1 MKPFLLTLILLP
13 AALAAPAAAQ
23 FTPQATASPGSA
35 PQGINYQGRL
45 EDNGFPATG
54 TKSMVFRVFDVATG
68 GTALWTSPAQA
79 VEVQIG
85 LFNAVVPVPLTALVG
100 GGSRYL
106 EVQIDGT
113 VMAPRELLNSV
124 PYALIAKSVEGT
136 IDVSTAGLSV
146 LANSA
151 ATTPALHISSQTGNV
166 GVGTSSPAAAFDVGG
181 SAQFGPGAVKSTFT
195 STGDLRVPF
204 GVYAGS
210 ATLSASGAAQY
221 SVTTASGVSV
231 GGTGG
236 VTASFF
242 SGGALSVQG
251 VAGVVPLRVS
261 QADGSTALARLEN
274 TSGLNVLDVRANGAL
289 ENVYNA
295 LESRYLLGPNMATDA
310 GVTGH
315 DYGGLAL
322 GGGAGGIR
330 SAITSGGSG
339 INGGVRELYFFTNG
353 SLSTPRLYISASGS
367 VGVSTAAPQATLDVD
382 GSAQFG
388 SGATKSTFTAAGAL
402 LVPAASGVGIG
413 TPSPQAPLH
422 VVGVASVTASITVGG
437 ITNASVPRGMVSFF
451 NLAACPTGWSELVA
465 GRGRYVVGL
474 PAAGTLAG
482 TSGTALT
489 DLESRPVGQHNH
501 GVTEVAHS
509 HTLAS
514 GVTAGAGTSAMQ
526 ASDNVGNLNAGTT
539 ATGLTVD
546 NAGAVAGTNAP
557 YIQLLICQKD

>member
-1 MKPFLLTLILLP
+1 MKLTSPSLILLL

-23 FTPQATASPGSA
+23 FTPQATALPGSA

-45 EDNGFPATG
+45 EDGGFPATG
-54 TKSMVFRVFDVATG
+54 SKQMVFRVFDVATG
-68 GTALWTSPAQA
+68 GTALWTSPAQN

-166 GVGTSSPAAAFDVGG
+166 GVGTASPAAAFDVDG
-181 SAQFGPGAVKSTFT
+181 AVQFGQGAAKSTFT
-195 STGDLRVPF
+195 AAGDLRVARNMT
-204 GVYAGS
+204 VSS
-210 ATLSASGAAQY
+210 AM
-221 SVTTASGVSV
+221 VTGNYFSV
-231 GGTGG
+231 GGSTLVVNGG
-236 VTASFF
+236 RV
-242 SGGALSVQG
+242 G
-251 VAGVVPLRVS
+251 VGTLAA
-261 QADGSTALARLEN
+261 QAP
-274 TSGLNVLDVRANGAL
+274 LDVVNPTAGAAIARF
-289 ENVYNA
+289 ENSGSAHVVTLGA
-295 LESRYLLGPNMATDA
+295 TGRLQHIAGGIDSRYVLGPDANLDA

-315 DYGGLAL
+315 DYGGLSL
-322 GGGAGGIR
+322 GSSGLF

-339 INGGVRELYFFTNG
+339 INGGIRELYFFTNNDF
-353 SLSTPRLYISASGS
+353 SAAKMMVTSAGR
-367 VGVSTAAPQATLDVD
+367 VGVSTQAPQAQLDVNGD
-382 GSAQFG
+382 AQFG
-388 SGATKSTFTAAGAL
+388 SGATKSTFTAGGSL
-402 LVPAASGVGIG
+402 LVPTSAGIG
-413 TPSPQAPLH
+413 TSNPQAPLH
-422 VVGVASVTASITVGG
+422 VVGIASVTASITVGG

-514 GVTAGAGTSAMQ
+514 GVTAGAGASAMQ
-526 ASDNVGNLNAGTT
+526 ASDNVGNLNASSVS
-539 ATGLTVD
+539 TGLTVD

-557 YIQLLICQKD
+557 YIQLLICAKD